1 MDDQEVDET
10 ILQTSVHIHIYL
22 STNICI
28 IYAIPQH
35 TLPGDLEDKCSD
47 ICHYPQIFVHR

>member
-22 STNICI
+22 STDICI